1 MIKYSQDRNTLGDNT
16 MNNDNPILNDYVFK
30 QVFGKQENERIL
42 ISFLN
47 AMLNG
52 DYNIKSAKVINT
64 EIPRFSEESK
74 TILLDVQVQTDDGSY
89 IDIEVQRSYKPDLI
103 DRMFVYGANMITRY
117 SEKSTGFNNTKCIAI
132 WILDCNM
139 TDFKMFGNDPIIG
152 EFNFRSMIDG
162 SKYLPLEGLKIY
174 PIELRKGTDIENI
187 SSYKETWINFLKTSN
202 DESKPEEIE
211 EIHEAYEKVRYTTGS
226 REYVSYMDAYNKAE
240 QLRRNDLLHA
250 TNDALKQGL
259 TKGRAEGLAEGK
271 KVGEHKKA
279 IETARNFLKMGLS
292 VEQVAQ
298 GTGLTVD
305 EVKNL

>member
-1 MIKYSQDRNTLGDNT
+1 

-117 SEKSTGFNNTKCIAI
+117 SEKSTGFNTTKCIAI

-139 TDFKMFGNDPIIG
+139 PDFKIFGNDPIIG

-162 SKYLPLEGLKIY
+162 SKYLPLEGLKVY
-174 PIELRKGTDIENI
+174 PIELKKGTEINNI
-187 SSYKETWINFLKTSN
+187 SSYKETWINFLKSSR
-202 DESKPEEIE
+202 DESKPEEIK
-211 EIHEAYEKVRYTTGS
+211 EIHEAYEKVKYTTGS
-226 REYVSYMDAYNKAE
+226 REYVSYMDAYLKAE

-250 TNDALKQGL
+250 TNDALKKGIEKGL
-259 TKGRAEGLAEGK
+259 AKGLAKGKKEGLAE
-271 KVGEHKKA
+271 GEHKKA
-279 IETARNFLKMGLS
+279 IETAKKMLSDGLPIETVAKYSGLS
-292 VEQVAQ
+292 AE
-298 GTGLTVD
+298 
-305 EVKNL
+305 EIKHI